1 MLMVSPALKDVEAI
15 GVCLHEQSAGRFPVP
30 PSVKLA
36 LPELELSATEAVSAE
51 GVVGLNR
58 RVKSE
63 DPPAGMLVEGGVPT
77 LKSPALP
84 PDTFKEPVRFT
95 VDDVPFF
102 IVKTTGA
109 LELPSV
115 TLPKP

>member
-1 MLMVSPALKDVEAI
+1 MSAFMNSVPDV
-15 GVCLHEQSAGRFPVP
+15 VPVP

-36 LPELELSATEAVSAE
+36 LPELELNATAAVSAVW
-51 GVVGLNR
+51 VVGLNK
-58 RVKSE
+58 RVKSD

-84 PDTFKEPVRFT
+84 PDTFKEPVRLI

-102 IVKTTGA
+102 IVCQAT
-109 LELPSV
+109 S
-115 TLPKP
+115 